1 MGFTVNLLTGIAEL
15 LHAENVGRW
24 IPQGAGQSFTATDTA
39 IAIDSLGASPDKGIA
54 LTLYDVEHTGG
65 TDSVMGLQC
74 RVRGNPK
81 DRTAAKDIL
90 DRLFDTLHDLE
101 HATIG
106 GVPVVR
112 IWWQSGAGL
121 GPDSLNRPEHT
132 ANYYIETIRSGTH
145 RSD

>member
-1 MGFTVNLLTGIAEL
+1 MGFTTNLLTGIAEL

-24 IPQGAGQSFTATDTA
+24 IPQGSGQSFALTDTA

-54 LTLYDVEHTGG
+54 LTLYDVEHAAT

-90 DRLFDTLHDLE
+90 DRIFDTLHDLE
-101 HATIG
+101 HTTIG

-112 IWWQSGAGL
+112 IWWQSGANL
-121 GPDSLNRPEHT
+121 GPDTLNRPEHT
-132 ANYYIETIRSGTH
+132 ANYYLQITRTGTH
-145 RSD
+145 RED